1 MSNTLFDLELGLSF
15 LKFVFEKSH
24 IVFKPLSKSLASAFL
39 LLTDQCK
46 LIAKLLLNS
55 FFS

>member
-15 LKFVFEKSH
+15 LKFVCEKSH

-46 LIAKLLLNS
+46 LIAKLLLNN

>member
-1 MSNTLFDLELGLSF
+1 MSNSLFDLELGMIF
-15 LKFVFEKSH
+15 LKFVCEKSH

-46 LIAKLLLNS
+46 LIAKLLLNN